1 MDNQVF
7 CADPHIWQNDEEEY
21 STVKHQWERSFKT
34 FDNLIK
40 MVTEMNATS
49 TKAFTTMKEL
59 RDKIKSEIV
68 TISQTTTN
76 IQMIQDKLEAAY
88 KALQKTGDQKNSFA
102 NYTTTEEITI
112 KKLIQKD
119 TKNTFCIIHM
129 RDGTICHENC
139 SLELTHESESNKFIN
154 FSCIGSDGNCKVCGC
169 GPSRYCLIYINF
181 IIFQT
186 LFSYVDDIDTNLLIV
201 YKSLL

>member
-40 MVTEMNATS
+40 MITEMNATS

-102 NYTTTEEITI
+102 NYTTTEVITVKTPI
-112 KKLIQKD
+112 HKD
-119 TKNTFCIIHM
+119 TKNTLCTTHM
-129 RDGTICHENC
+129 RDGIICHENC
-139 SLELTHESESNKFIN
+139 GLEFTRESGSNTFVN
-154 FSCIGSDGNCKVCGC
+154 CSCMGGDGKCRKCGC
-169 GPSRYCLIYINF
+169 GPLRYCLI
-181 IIFQT
+181 
-186 LFSYVDDIDTNLLIV
+186 
-201 YKSLL
+201 